1 MILTPDERQVAMS
14 CWAGIVAFGGSFSH
28 WQFLEIDHH
37 WRFRTDF
44 LRARFRASLAIARH
58 TCPCRRRHPDCDWGS
73 GSRTV
78 AGADEASP
86 QRDFCEGVLTYYPIH
101 HSAANEERQRT

>member
-14 CWAGIVAFGGSFSH
+14 CWAGVVAFGAVLSLTGSF
-28 WQFLEIDHH
+28 DRH

-44 LRARFRASLAIARH
+44 LRARFRASLAIARP